1 MAMRMGTSITTTTI
15 LTTIT
20 STIMTDALFRLMTW
34 LSPAYPVGG
43 FSYSHGLEAAVEAGL
58 VRDRAG
64 LIEWLSRVLRHGS
77 GLIDAVAL
85 ASAWRAGDDAA
96 LDVIAD
102 LAAALKGSAE
112 LALESELQGAA
123 FAKITM
129 AAWPSDTLARF
140 VERRA
145 GKAMP
150 HAVTVAIACAPE
162 IPVAQAVTA
171 YLQAFTA
178 NLVSAAV
185 RLVPLGQT
193 DGQLALA
200 ALAPVVAELAA
211 LAQTQYLD
219 DIATAAPMVDILS
232 MIHETQYTRLFRS

>member
-1 MAMRMGTSITTTTI
+1 
-15 LTTIT
+15 
-20 STIMTDALFRLMTW
+20 MTDALFRLMTW
-34 LSPAYPVGG
+34 LSPSYPVGG

-58 VRDRAG
+58 VKDRAS
-64 LIEWLSRVLRHGS
+64 LIEWLSHVLRHGS

-85 ASAWRAGDDAA
+85 ASAWRAADDAT
-96 LDVIAD
+96 LDAVAD

-123 FAKITM
+123 FAKITL
-129 AAWPSDTLARF
+129 AAWPSDAMARF

-145 GKAMP
+145 GRPMP
-150 HAVTVAIACAPE
+150 HAVMVGIACAPT
-162 IPVAQAVTA
+162 IPVEQAVGA

-200 ALAPVVAELAA
+200 ALAPVVAQIA
-211 LAQTQYLD
+211 LVAPSQTLD
-219 DIATAAPMVDILS
+219 DIGTAAPMVDMLS

>member
-1 MAMRMGTSITTTTI
+1 
-15 LTTIT
+15 
-20 STIMTDALFRLMTW
+20 MTDALFRLMTW
-34 LSPAYPVGG
+34 LSPSYPVGG

-58 VRDRAG
+58 VKDRAS
-64 LIEWLSRVLRHGS
+64 LTDWVSHVLRHGS

-85 ASAWRAGDDAA
+85 VSAWRATDDHT
-96 LDVIAD
+96 LDEIAV
-102 LAAALKGSAE
+102 LAGALKGSAE

-123 FAKITM
+123 FAKITL
-129 AAWPSDTLARF
+129 AAWPSDALARF
-140 VERRA
+140 VQRRA

-162 IPVAQAVTA
+162 IPVAQAAIA

-193 DGQLALA
+193 DGQLAMA
-200 ALAPVVAELAA
+200 ALAPVVAEIAA
-211 LAQTQYLD
+211 LAQIKTLD
-219 DIATAAPMVDILS
+219 DIGTAAPMVDILS

>member
-1 MAMRMGTSITTTTI
+1 
-15 LTTIT
+15 
-20 STIMTDALFRLMTW
+20 MTDALFRLMTW
-34 LSPAYPVGG
+34 LSPFYPVGG

-58 VRDRAG
+58 VKDRAS
-64 LIEWLSRVLRHGS
+64 LTDWLSHVLRHGS
-77 GLIDAVAL
+77 GMIDAVAL
-85 ASAWRAGDDAA
+85 ASAWRADGDAVDE
-96 LDVIAD
+96 IAD
-102 LAAALKGSAE
+102 LASALKGSAE

-123 FAKITM
+123 FAKITL
-129 AAWPSDTLARF
+129 AAWPCEALVRF

-150 HAVTVAIACAPE
+150 HAVIVGIVCAPE

-200 ALAPVVAELAA
+200 ALAPVVAEIAT
-211 LAQTQYLD
+211 LAQTKTLD
-219 DIATAAPMVDILS
+219 EIGTASPMVDILS

>member
-1 MAMRMGTSITTTTI
+1 MRTAIITTTTAI
-15 LTTIT
+15 R
-20 STIMTDALFRLMTW
+20 MTDALFRLMTW
-34 LSPAYPVGG
+34 LSPSYPVGG

-58 VRDRAG
+58 VKDRAS
-64 LIEWLSRVLRHGS
+64 LVDWLTHVLRHGS
-77 GLIDAVAL
+77 GMIDAVAL
-85 ASAWRAGDDAA
+85 AATWRAESEAA
-96 LDVIAD
+96 LDEIAD
-102 LAAALKGSAE
+102 LASALKGSAE

-123 FAKITM
+123 FAKITL
-129 AAWPSDTLARF
+129 ATWPSDPLARF
-140 VERRA
+140 VARRA

-150 HAVTVAIACAPE
+150 HAVTVGIACTQS
-162 IPVAQAVTA
+162 IPVELAITA

-200 ALAPVVAELAA
+200 ALAPVVAEIAA
-211 LAQTQYLD
+211 LAQTKTLD
-219 DIATAAPMVDILS
+219 DIGTASPMVDVLS

>member
-1 MAMRMGTSITTTTI
+1 MAMGTTTGTR
-15 LTTIT
+15 
-20 STIMTDALFRLMTW
+20 MTDALFRLMTW
-34 LSPAYPVGG
+34 LSPSYPVGG

-58 VRDRAG
+58 VKDRAS
-64 LIEWLSRVLRHGS
+64 LIDWLTHVLRHGS

-85 ASAWRAGDDAA
+85 ASAWRGE
-96 LDVIAD
+96 DVAD

-123 FAKITM
+123 FAKITLD
-129 AAWPSDTLARF
+129 AWPSEALARF

-150 HAVTVAIACAPE
+150 HAVVVGMACAGVV
-162 IPVAQAVTA
+162 PVEQAVTA

-193 DGQLALA
+193 DGQKAMA
-200 ALAPVVAELAA
+200 ALAPVVAEVAA
-211 LAQTQYLD
+211 LAQTKTLD
-219 DIATAAPMVDILS
+219 DIGTAAPMVDILS